1 MPNDMRV
8 GKTIKE
14 KMKVKRLAGKVAVI
28 TGGGGGIGGA
38 VAMEMAAEGAKV
50 VVNDFGKDEKG
61 KSYADI
67 KVEEIKKAGGM
78 AVANYDDVST
88 MAGGANIIQTAIKNF
103 GRIDILLNTAGFS
116 RRGPAVDM
124 PEEDWDSVIAVHLK
138 GHFSCSQAAA
148 REMIKQKNGG
158 CIINVSSVAGFGFMD
173 LPFFGISYA
182 TAKAGVV
189 GFTGKLFGELSKYGI
204 RVNAIFP
211 NARTKGFPEE
221 RPGADSPDHMAPLIV
236 YLATDEAK
244 DITGQL
250 FHLGPGEV
258 GLFPRP
264 IQGQSILVRKLGKWT
279 VDELS
284 QVVPQMMPRQGPPP
298 GGPGGLPK
306 PV

>member
-1 MPNDMRV
+1 M
-8 GKTIKE
+8 GK
-14 KMKVKRLAGKVAVI
+14 LAGKVAVI

-38 VAMEMAAEGAKV
+38 VAMEMAAEGARV

-61 KSYADI
+61 NNYADI
-67 KVEEIKKAGGM
+67 MVDAIKKSGGA
-78 AVANYDDVST
+78 AVANYDDIST
-88 MAGGANIIQTAIKNF
+88 MAGGANLIQTAIENF
-103 GRIDILLNTAGFS
+103 GRVDILLNTAGFS
-116 RRGPAVDM
+116 RRGPMVDM

-148 REMIKQKNGG
+148 REMIKQNSGG
-158 CIINVSSVAGFGFMD
+158 RIINVSSVAGFGFMD
-173 LPFFGISYA
+173 VPFFGISYA

-189 GFTGKLFGELSKYGI
+189 GFTGKLCGELSKYGI
-204 RVNAIFP
+204 TVNAIFP

-221 RPGADSPDHMAPLIV
+221 RPGADTPDHMAPLIV

-250 FHLGPGEV
+250 FHIGPGEV

-264 IQGQSILVRKLGKWT
+264 IQQQSILIRKMGKWT

-284 QVVPQMMPRQGPPP
+284 KAVPQMMPRQGPPP
-298 GGPGGLPK
+298 GGTGGPGGHGGPGG
-306 PV
+306 PAGSERPPR